1 MLMPKM
7 FHQALQSFSGRKKWT
22 LVDLLT
28 WKSWNRTLL
37 SLSLMVR
44 EALCTRR
51 CCFHVEP
58 HITAKWGIK
67 TVWFTKSK
75 WAQYSH
81 YILYCL
87 FVPPSTFQTVFV
99 PKSFFIMFLYV
110 LCSVQSWLLIMNVI
124 ILIKEILSAMH
135 DMFLSVLCIQE
146 LALIN
151 VDKDAFISSN
161 KGLP

>member
-1 MLMPKM
+1 
-7 FHQALQSFSGRKKWT
+7 
-22 LVDLLT
+22 
-28 WKSWNRTLL
+28 
-37 SLSLMVR
+37 
-44 EALCTRR
+44 
-51 CCFHVEP
+51 
-58 HITAKWGIK
+58 
-67 TVWFTKSK
+67 
-75 WAQYSH
+75 
-81 YILYCL
+81 
-87 FVPPSTFQTVFV
+87 
-99 PKSFFIMFLYV
+99 MFLYV